1 MPKELKPGWIYIH
14 NDNPIGLEYAI
25 HEETG
30 WVYFED
36 GVKYSPEEIKILKFL
51 FKSGDPI
58 SKSLHTVKKVFQG
71 EIVRYEQETNDK
83 RKSDESGNGKDTNN
97 DTHTSGKIPETTR
110 SSSVIRPG
118 ELDIY

>member
-1 MPKELKPGWIYIH
+1 MPKELKPGWVYVN

-36 GVKYSPEEIKILKFL
+36 GIKYSPDEIKILIE
-51 FKSGDPI
+51 SGGPA
-58 SKSLHTVKKVFQG
+58 SKSLHTVKKIFQG
-71 EIVRYEQETNDK
+71 EIVRYDGKGTDDK
-83 RKSDESGNGKDTNN
+83 GKPDDYGEVQSESNN
-97 DTHTSGKIPETTR
+97 TSPGTKIPEIAGN
-110 SSSVIRPG
+110 SPSIRQG